1 MRVTEKADS
10 RGEEKT
16 VFQNGKLTPWLK
28 ESENGA
34 SCKHQGKITTTMSQ
48 LFFFFILFP
57 WNTGGGGGG
66 YWWTEMIWVS
76 TMMYN
81 EIAERDSPQ
90 WRAFWKLSFQPWK
103 LSYVLSAPPHVPCI
117 WLSPAF
123 HTVMHMCGLIIFCS
137 LYRSPVVFLRFP
149 PFPSLVK
156 NPPHLKIPIW
166 CGVQKHS

>member
-1 MRVTEKADS
+1 MRVSEKADS

-16 VFQNGKLTPWLK
+16 VFQNCKLTPWLK

-123 HTVMHMCGLIIFCS
+123 HTCICVRWLFFVPYTILQWCS
-137 LYRSPVVFLRFP
+137 LGFL
-149 PFPSLVK
+149 PFP
-156 NPPHLKIPIW
+156 HLWKT
-166 CGVQKHS
+166 HLT